1 MVLGAKVRR
10 FFGTRPLFVN
20 LAMQKYIFSLA
31 RKVRFDSPRK
41 ETFRTYFFFDT
52 LILNSQ
58 LKSFM
63 KKAQKSPN
71 GLMKRPLRHIR
82 VHPIK

>member
-41 ETFRTYFFFDT
+41 ETFRTYFFST
-52 LILNSQ
+52 L
-58 LKSFM
+58 
-63 KKAQKSPN
+63 
-71 GLMKRPLRHIR
+71 
-82 VHPIK
+82 